1 MCKILAGLAAVVCSF
16 RLCRFRRLVYPSS
29 GPHGDP
35 VQHRDRDGP
44 RCRLQRQLRDGK
56 AKLEFDDRHGYLSA
70 VLKAL
75 SVPVSSQVLVFSKT
89 SFQAPRISPR
99 MARALYFTDD
109 VFVGWVPG
117 GDVLEIASVDPRQ
130 GVVFY
135 TMDQEAGVKPRIDR
149 RDECLQCHASGGTL
163 GVPGLMVRSVYVE
176 RSGMPLFH
184 AGGFVTDHRSPLSQ
198 RWGGWYV
205 TGTHGSQRHMGN
217 IFAEDRDHPDV
228 LDREKGANVTDLKGR
243 IDVDNYLAP
252 SSDIVA
258 LMVLEHQTRMTN
270 LITRVGWEVRMA
282 LSDQKAINQA
292 LKEPEDQ
299 IGDSARRR
307 IDNAAESLLKYT
319 LFTDEALLEA
329 PVKGAPSFAKE
340 FQERGPRDHAGRS
353 LRELDLTRRMFRY
366 PCSFLIY
373 SDGVRRVAAGGSRSL
388 LSAPLGSGDRGRPD
402 AGLRPLDGLRSAVDL
417 RNTARYETGSAG
429 VLACTAGRGEIGVRL
444 PHASAAI
451 RRSTASTTR
460 SHRDR

>member
-1 MCKILAGLAAVVCSF
+1 MCKILAGLAAVVCAFAFADFDGSYI
-16 RLCRFRRLVYPSS
+16 LPLDHAAIQYNTA
-29 GPHGDP
+29 P
-35 VQHRDRDGP
+35 VTDRVAG
-44 RCRLQRQLRDGK
+44 LQQQLRDGK
-56 AKLEFDDRHGYLSA
+56 ATAGIRRPAWLPECGAEGSERARILAGPGVLQDQLPGSA
-70 VLKAL
+70 NLA
-75 SVPVSSQVLVFSKT
+75 
-89 SFQAPRISPR
+89 R

-135 TMDQEAGVKPRIDR
+135 TMDQEAGPKPRIDR

-163 GVPGLMVRSVYVE
+163 GVPGLVVRSVYVE
-176 RSGMPLFH
+176 QSGMPLFH

-217 IFAEDRDHPDV
+217 VFAEDRDHPDD

-243 IDVDNYLAP
+243 IDIENYLAP

-282 LSDQKAINQA
+282 LNDQKAINQA

-319 LFTDEALLEA
+319 LFADEALLDA
-329 PVKGAPSFAKE
+329 PVKGSASFAKE
-340 FQERGPRDHAGRS
+340 FQEHGPRDHAGRS

-373 SDGVRRVAAGGSRSL
+373 SAAF
-388 LSAPLGSGDRGRPD
+388 D
-402 AGLRPLDGLRSAVDL
+402 ALPAV
-417 RNTARYETGSAG
+417 
-429 VLACTAGRGEIGVRL
+429 V
-444 PHASAAI
+444 
-451 RRSTASTTR
+451 
-460 SHRDR
+460 RDRFYRRLWEVLTGADQTPVYAA